1 MDQDGLEEVCE
12 IYQDETV
19 EEWIPGD
26 LAWLKKK
33 PSLTQ
38 TITYLEKQEH
48 EIIGSVI

>member
-1 MDQDGLEEVCE
+1 MDQDVLEEVCE
-12 IYQDETV
+12 IHQDEKV
-19 EEWIPGD
+19 YEWIQGD